1 MPWDRKHLLG
11 YVETI
16 QLILGVT
23 DNLTYHIVEHE
34 SSGAQSMDVDKN
46 FRLQF

>member
-16 QLILGVT
+16 QLILGAT
-23 DNLTYHIVEHE
+23 DKKKYRHSPTQLSIKSVKRVFAKYT
-34 SSGAQSMDVDKN
+34 
-46 FRLQF
+46 